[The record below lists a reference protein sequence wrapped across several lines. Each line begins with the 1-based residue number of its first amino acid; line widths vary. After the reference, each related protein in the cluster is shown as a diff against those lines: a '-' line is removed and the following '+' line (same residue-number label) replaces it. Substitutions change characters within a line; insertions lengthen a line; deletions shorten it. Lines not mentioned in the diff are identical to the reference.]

1 MADRPDN
8 NPRTSSTTEAELAR
22 AQNAA
27 RRTDINNVNK
37 SGSGTTAAYVIG
49 AIALLIAAYFLFAYD
64 WNTTT
69 VSPPAT
75 IDNSNTTV
83 TPPAP
88 DATAPATPP
97 ATPPAAETVTP
108 PADAPAA
115 TPPADAPATPPAGTT
130 APATPPATTT
140 P

>member
-22 AQNAA
+22 AQNAT
-27 RRTDINNVNK
+27 RRTDINNVNN

-69 VSPPAT
+69 VSPPTT
-75 IDNSNTTV
+75 IDNSTTV
-83 TPPAP
+83 NPPAP
-88 DATAPATPP
+88 DATPP